1 MDKGKL
7 RSLGTKLKGIFCDRP
22 GEPVNTSYVG
32 ALDGIRVLAI
42 FTVAHFH
49 IWQQSWLTINIP
61 TPALA
66 KWGISNISLEWIQRY
81 GSFFVDMMILLTGF
95 CLFLPYA
102 RYMIE
107 GGEKRPGLPDRY
119 EVRNFY
125 IKRIARIVPSYY
137 FCTLIYLIFIILPE
151 KKYGSA
157 GAFFADESMMHQ
169 LFANLTFT
177 QNLSAETY
185 ISTPFNGALWT
196 VCVEMQF
203 YLIFPFI
210 AWCFRKKP
218 ILTYLATVGISYFY
232 VQTRVVP
239 LDEGG
244 LRWHLNQM
252 PALLCVFANGMLAA
266 LLFVSIA
273 KHFRR
278 GKYSGLFFTV
288 LTVAAF
294 WAVRFILRKG
304 PGAMNNLRW
313 QLQMRFLLSIFYLII
328 CVSVPFTVKWFRK
341 FFDNKVMHF
350 LAGISY
356 NLYIWHQ
363 MIAVQLKLNKIP
375 YWEGE
380 ELPNIA
386 GNKDWMH
393 SYTLIV
399 ILAVLAA
406 AAAAT
411 YLIEKPCARL
421 IGKLTR
427 IRRKEY

>member
-1 MDKGKL
+1 MD
-7 RSLGTKLKGIFCDRP
+7 GTKLRAFGGKIKKIFCDAP
-22 GEPVNTSYVG
+22 GDVVNTGYVG
-32 ALDGIRVLAI
+32 ALDGIRLLAI
-42 FTVAHFH
+42 VTVAHFH
-49 IWQQSWLTINIP
+49 IWQQSWLTINVE
-61 TPALA
+61 TPKLA
-66 KWGISNISLEWIQRY
+66 KFGITVFSLEWIQRY

-151 KKYGSA
+151 KKYGSL
-157 GAFFADESMMHQ
+157 GAFFADESMMKQ

-177 QNLSAETY
+177 QTFSAETY

-196 VCVEMQF
+196 VAVEMQF
-203 YLIFPFI
+203 YMIFPFL

-218 ILTYLATVGISYFY
+218 FITYLATVGVSYYY
-232 VQTRVVP
+232 VRTRVVP
-239 LDEGG
+239 LDDGG
-244 LRWHLNQM
+244 FRWHLNQM

-266 LLFVSIA
+266 ILFVSLA
-273 KHFRR
+273 KNFRR
-278 GKYSGLFFTV
+278 GKYTGVFFTV

-294 WAVRFILRKG
+294 WAVRFVLKKG
-304 PGAMNNLRW
+304 PGSMNNLRW
-313 QLQMRFLLSIFYLII
+313 QLQMRFLLSIFYLVI

-363 MIAVQLKLNKIP
+363 VLAVKLKEYKIP
-375 YWEGE
+375 YWEGD

-386 GNKDWMH
+386 GNKEWMK

-399 ILAVLAA
+399 VLVALAA
-406 AAAAT
+406 ATIVT
-411 YLIEKPCARL
+411 YLVEKPCAKL